1 MSAAVV
7 IELVAFV
14 VWPFIGTR
22 YGHRLTWR
30 HGSTRLRRLVWTT
43 GGRFV
48 DGCPVYMPVLGR
60 PPAGAHRHEL
70 RIPKVLHIQ
79 GDLNIVRFPQELL
92 SVLRGAS

>member
-30 HGSTRLRRLVWTT
+30 HGSTRFGRLVWTT

-48 DGCPVYMPVLGR
+48 DGCPVYMPVIGR

-70 RIPKVLHIQ
+70 QIPKQLGRQVQL
-79 GDLNIVRFPQELL
+79 P
-92 SVLRGAS
+92 GAAR